1 MYLVGKWRKWRI
13 WLPSISLVT
22 HVSLTMGTLEREFHL
37 DDASL
42 GWNISDIF
50 WHIIDR
56 IFALLFLFIILLWLH
71 MSNLNNIMKID
82 SWVRRGVLGP
92 FSKGLVHRDRPIP
105 RRTFVTSSSSLSQSS
120 FCQSSLQQDSSYHT
134 SLPSCR
140 GLLVLELLTLVFYAG
155 DPCIGVLYIMVL

>member
-1 MYLVGKWRKWRI
+1 MEPFDGIGWKKWKAMWFFEVVLWKAVLWMYLVGKWRKWRI

-56 IFALLFLFIILLWLH
+56 IAALLFHFIIRLLLN

-82 SWVRRGVLGP
+82 SWVGTDVLGP
-92 FSKGLVHRDRPIP
+92 FSKGLVHRDRPMP
-105 RRTFVTSSSSLSQSS
+105 RRTFVTRSSSLLS
-120 FCQSSLQQDSSYHT
+120 
-134 SLPSCR
+134 
-140 GLLVLELLTLVFYAG
+140 
-155 DPCIGVLYIMVL
+155 